1 MTALQRDA
9 IRSFCLRLLSR
20 REHSRFELK
29 ERLRRE
35 GYSGREVDEVLDEL
49 VVKGWQS
56 DERFAREYSRMRI
69 RKGNG
74 PLRIQHEL
82 RERGI
87 EDVPVDDFIQDLY
100 SDWDELIEHVHHK
113 RFGGALPDT
122 YPERAKRSRF
132 LQYRGF
138 TPEQIRTL
146 FARMTPSRRP

>member
-1 MTALQRDA
+1 LTASQHDA

-29 ERLRRE
+29 ERLRGQ
-35 GYSGREVDEVLDEL
+35 GYSGRAVNEVLDEL
-49 VVKGWQS
+49 VVEGWQS

-87 EDVPVDDFIQDLY
+87 EHAPLDDFIQDLY
-100 SDWDELIEHVHHK
+100 SDWDALIEHVHRK
-113 RFGGALPDT
+113 RFGDTLLNT
-122 YPERAKRSRF
+122 YPERAKRARF

-146 FARMTPSRRP
+146 FARIIPSRRP